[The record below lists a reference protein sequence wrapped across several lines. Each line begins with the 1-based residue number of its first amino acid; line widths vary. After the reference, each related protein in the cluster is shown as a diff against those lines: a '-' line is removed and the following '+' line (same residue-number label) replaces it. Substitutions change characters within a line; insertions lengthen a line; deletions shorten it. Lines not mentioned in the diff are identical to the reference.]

1 MRRTNLTDNVME
13 EIALYMDDEIREQVH
28 YELAHC
34 TNEEFIDRYCELDP
48 MFEEFLLNEFNYIPS
63 YKTGI
68 INRIKSFKRHVIIN
82 VNHAEIYIYDGIT
95 LLYNREIGAVY
106 ICYDNKNKHIKCH
119 VEKSNFL
126 EAKIGTILNTM
137 NFIRN
142 KGQEI

>member
-13 EIALYMDDEIREQVH
+13 EIALCMDDEIREQVY
-28 YELAHC
+28 YELAPC

-63 YKTGI
+63 YKTDI
-68 INRIKSFKRHVIIN
+68 INRIKSFKRDVIIN
-82 VNHAEIYIYDGIT
+82 VNYAVIYIYDDIT
-95 LLYNREIGAVY
+95 LLYNREIGVVC
-106 ICYDNKNKHIKCH
+106 ICYDNKNKHIKCYM
-119 VEKSNFL
+119 KKYNFL

-142 KGQEI
+142 KGQEL